1 MGDAKMRDKEL
12 EKEPP
17 TDDFDQ
23 SSSTRPEEEDVEKAS
38 LRRHL
43 TAASASG
50 AAPVAEAAPYKND
63 AADGDP
69 NAVGWEGPDD
79 PASPLNWPQKRKWAN
94 IGALSVMTI
103 LT

>member
-1 MGDAKMRDKEL
+1 MPDREL

-50 AAPVAEAAPYKND
+50 AAPVAEATYKND

-79 PASPLNWPQKRKWAN
+79 PASPLNWPQGRKWAN